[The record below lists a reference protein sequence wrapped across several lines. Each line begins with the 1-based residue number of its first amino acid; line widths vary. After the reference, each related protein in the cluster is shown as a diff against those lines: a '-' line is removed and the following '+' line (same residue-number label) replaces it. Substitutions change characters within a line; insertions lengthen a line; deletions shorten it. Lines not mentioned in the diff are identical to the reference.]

1 MPGWSSPKRG
11 RWGESRE
18 AVHISFTQVLRTI
31 LEVVPGGVI
40 RAGKASYADDRAVG
54 FWLGIDTDGAAKLN
68 IGGAANHLK
77 WTGSQLLVFGSLRA
91 GVGEVMVDISDGVK
105 IVEGFGQANCVSWL
119 NAAAAVK
126 AHVYCDHDAGSQVRT
141 LYVRVEPEPGV
152 DAQVALQA
160 YAPPETSDLV
170 ELYLVSQQT
179 APGPRSFAALVGG
192 DQFAGLR
199 IGRLAGGIVPAAMLD
214 VAGDGVFSGRVSVAA
229 ATGGG
234 HALNRDTGD
243 GRYVQAGLGWS
254 GTLAS
259 GDGRTITVV
268 NGQITA
274 IA

>member
-1 MPGWSSPKRG
+1 MPRWSSPKRG
-11 RWGESRE
+11 GWGQSCE

-68 IGGAANHLK
+68 IGGAANYLK
-77 WTGSQLLVFGSLRA
+77 WTGRQLLVYGSLRA
-91 GVGEVMVDISDGVK
+91 GAGEVMVDISDGVK
-105 IVEGFGQANCVSWL
+105 IVEGIGQANCVSWV

-126 AHVYCDHDAGSQVRT
+126 AHVYCVRDAGSQVRT
-141 LYVRVEPEPGV
+141 LYVRVEPEPGE

-179 APGPRSFAALVGG
+179 TPGPRSFAALVGG

-199 IGRLAGGIVPAAMLD
+199 IGKLADGTVPAAMLD
-214 VAGDGVFSGRVSVAA
+214 VGGDGVFSGRVGVAA
-229 ATGGG
+229 ATTGGD
-234 HALNRDTGD
+234 ALNRDTAD
-243 GRYVQAGLGWS
+243 GRYVQARMGWS

-259 GDGRTITVV
+259 GDGRTLTVV
-268 NGQITA
+268 HGQITGVA
-274 IA
+274 